1 MRDVAAERAEQQWL
15 LRRCERRIDAA
26 TLTAIGAWLD
36 EVRVALFQELGLTR
50 YITAAG
56 DPPMTPATAHAD
68 IAVDAAVQRTWG
80 AWQNQLEN
88 QILPTVSVAFGEAFQ
103 QTRRA
108 DPSGAFAHQQQYLAE
123 VSDRLRIWPAGAFED
138 IRPELLEALSDA
150 VTVDEMTERIGRVLN
165 IDAKSRELRARIN
178 EVEQALAE
186 PNLDRAARR
195 ELRALRRSLWEE
207 HDESLNEW
215 QWKARRIARTE
226 SHGAVSAGQLAAAR
240 EREQR
245 TGIRM
250 WKRWL
255 STDDTRTRATHRVAD
270 GQTCPLD
277 QPFRIGG
284 FLLEHPADSISV
296 APHEVINCVVGDTR
310 VSGHGQGLRA
320 AARRVHEGT
329 FVHLVTVDGHDLTI
343 TPNHPVLTTRGYVPA
358 GRIKPGDYL
367 LATPLPVLPEVDDRP
382 PRVDELFGAIC
393 ETGVQQRVVSG
404 GVDFHGDAT
413 VGTEIEVIRAD
424 RLLSDEDDARSAGG
438 VGERSLTGLSDGE
451 PAGAGDGAAG
461 AAPHG
466 IGGVVDGG
474 QCVGATPRVVRGRS
488 SAAAL
493 LGAGAFRSE
502 PVRLTAGS
510 DGQAEVPQPS
520 DDSRSADADSAAHL
534 QYAHDVGMKPSQVV
548 VVDSYAGR
556 HWVYNLTTS
565 DHWYSGNG
573 IALHNCRCTM
583 LIYDDDELQ
592 DEFDDQGGK
601 GPVEPGAVRIGPD
614 DADAADAAALRVAE
628 DEGRAAPKVGQ
639 RGEDAG
645 QQMPAQPIDVELTD
659 QRETIPAPD
668 VETAS
673 DARLADYLIRTDE
686 REQDELRQQVEDE
699 LARRRESEQFE
710 VQYGQPEPADD
721 IIEIDDDGAWLD
733 DPRWSD
739 ELPDVEP
746 DPDYDPDIP
755 FDEWTTGDEG
765 LPGDVV
771 PADPPALPEQIPTPG
786 SPAESAVE
794 AAQRELDEA
803 CAAFAEVSDGSD
815 PDLMMERL
823 ERMDRAEAALAEA
836 VQRAEVVDD
845 GETGFRDSG
854 DSSTYESTDDVQT
867 DADRL
872 ADERARYA
880 ELWGEAAAAE
890 EFDRLTARR
899 ELTPAEQRQQE
910 IWEQAEQLADERGIS
925 YEQALA
931 EVQDLDLDQVHRRDF
946 VARAKREGLVST
958 NHADLVSELHRRF
971 TLDWVI
977 MCETDCN
984 GQLLKPRYRDLEGGF
999 TADMLWSV
1007 NDVTARKYISD
1018 EAALWFDEVG
1028 ARITK
1033 ADLESM
1039 IDAGLITF
1047 DAEVCMQEW
1056 RRWSGRR
1063 MGEDYLR

>member
-36 EVRVALFQELGLTR
+36 EVRVAFFQELG
-50 YITAAG
+50 YGHITAAANRSSRPNTG
-56 DPPMTPATAHAD
+56 HVDL
-68 IAVDAAVQRTWG
+68 AVDAAVQRTWG
-80 AWQNQLEN
+80 AWQHQLEN
-88 QILPTVSVAFGEAFQ
+88 QILPTVSIAFGEAFQ

-108 DPSGAFAHQQQYLAE
+108 DPSGAFAHQQRYLAE
-123 VSDRLRIWPAGAFED
+123 VSDRLKIWPQGAFED

-165 IDAKSRELRARIN
+165 IDARSRELRARIN

-186 PNLDRAARR
+186 PNLDRSSRA
-195 ELRALRRSLWEE
+195 ELRALRKSLWEE

-296 APHEVINCVVGDTR
+296 APHEVINC
-310 VSGHGQGLRA
+310 
-320 AARRVHEGT
+320 
-329 FVHLVTVDGHDLTI
+329 
-343 TPNHPVLTTRGYVPA
+343 
-358 GRIKPGDYL
+358 
-367 LATPLPVLPEVDDRP
+367 
-382 PRVDELFGAIC
+382 
-393 ETGVQQRVVSG
+393 
-404 GVDFHGDAT
+404 
-413 VGTEIEVIRAD
+413 
-424 RLLSDEDDARSAGG
+424 
-438 VGERSLTGLSDGE
+438 
-451 PAGAGDGAAG
+451 
-461 AAPHG
+461 
-466 IGGVVDGG
+466 
-474 QCVGATPRVVRGRS
+474 
-488 SAAAL
+488 
-493 LGAGAFRSE
+493 
-502 PVRLTAGS
+502 
-510 DGQAEVPQPS
+510 
-520 DDSRSADADSAAHL
+520 
-534 QYAHDVGMKPSQVV
+534 
-548 VVDSYAGR
+548 
-556 HWVYNLTTS
+556 
-565 DHWYSGNG
+565 
-573 IALHNCRCTM
+573 RCTM

-614 DADAADAAALRVAE
+614 DAEVADAAALQVAE
-628 DEGRAAPKVGQ
+628 REGRVKPQVGQ

-645 QQMPAQPIDVELTD
+645 QQMPAQPLDVELTD
-659 QRETIPAPD
+659 ERETIPAPD
-668 VETAS
+668 VETAT

-686 REQDELRQQVEDE
+686 REDDELRRMVEDE
-699 LARRRESEQFE
+699 LARRRDDEAFE
-710 VQYGQPEPADD
+710 VQYGQPEFADD
-721 IIEIDDDGAWLD
+721 VIEIDDDGAWLD
-733 DPRWSD
+733 DPRWAT
-739 ELPDVEP
+739 EVPDAEP
-746 DPDYDPDIP
+746 DPEYDPDLP
-755 FDEWTTGDEG
+755 FDEWTTGDDH
-765 LPGDVV
+765 LPGDAV
-771 PADPPALPEQIPTPG
+771 PADPPELPEQIPVAG
-786 SPAESAVE
+786 SPADDAVK

-803 CAAFAEVSDGSD
+803 CDAFAEVSDGSD

-836 VQRAEVVDD
+836 VQRAEIVDD
-845 GETGFRDSG
+845 GSSFRDSG
-854 DSSTYESTDDVQT
+854 DTSTYESADDVQP
-867 DADRL
+867 DGDRL

-890 EFDRLTARR
+890 EFDRLTTRR
-899 ELTPAEQRQQE
+899 ELTPAEQRQQQ

-931 EVQDLDLDQVHRRDF
+931 EVQDLDMEQVHRRDF

-958 NHADLVSELHRRF
+958 NHAELVSELHRRF

-984 GQLLKPRYRDLEGGF
+984 GQLLKAKYRDLEGGF

-1063 MGEDYLR
+1063 IGEDYLR

>member
-56 DPPMTPATAHAD
+56 DPPMTPATAHTD

-186 PNLDRAARR
+186 PNLDRATRR

-226 SHGAVSAGQLAAAR
+226 SAGAVSAGQLAAAR

-255 STDDTRTRATHRVAD
+255 STSDTRTRATHRVAD
-270 GQTCPLD
+270 GQACPLD
-277 QPFRIGG
+277 QPFRVGG
-284 FLLEHPADSISV
+284 FLLDHPADSINV
-296 APHEVINCVVGDTR
+296 APHEVIG
-310 VSGHGQGLRA
+310 
-320 AARRVHEGT
+320 
-329 FVHLVTVDGHDLTI
+329 
-343 TPNHPVLTTRGYVPA
+343 
-358 GRIKPGDYL
+358 
-367 LATPLPVLPEVDDRP
+367 
-382 PRVDELFGAIC
+382 
-393 ETGVQQRVVSG
+393 
-404 GVDFHGDAT
+404 
-413 VGTEIEVIRAD
+413 
-424 RLLSDEDDARSAGG
+424 
-438 VGERSLTGLSDGE
+438 
-451 PAGAGDGAAG
+451 
-461 AAPHG
+461 
-466 IGGVVDGG
+466 
-474 QCVGATPRVVRGRS
+474 
-488 SAAAL
+488 
-493 LGAGAFRSE
+493 
-502 PVRLTAGS
+502 
-510 DGQAEVPQPS
+510 
-520 DDSRSADADSAAHL
+520 
-534 QYAHDVGMKPSQVV
+534 
-548 VVDSYAGR
+548 
-556 HWVYNLTTS
+556 
-565 DHWYSGNG
+565 
-573 IALHNCRCTM
+573 CRCTM
-583 LIYDDDELQ
+583 LLYDDDELQ

-628 DEGRAAPKVGQ
+628 DEGRTAPKVGQ

-645 QQMPAQPIDVELTD
+645 QSVPAQPIDVELTD

-710 VQYGQPEPADD
+710 VQFGQPEPADD

-733 DPRWSD
+733 DPRWAD

-771 PADPPALPEQIPTPG
+771 PADPPELPEQIPTPG

-836 VQRAEVVDD
+836 VQRAEIVDD

-1018 EAALWFDEVG
+1018 EAALWFDEIG

>member
-56 DPPMTPATAHAD
+56 DPPMTPATAHTD

-186 PNLDRAARR
+186 PNLDRATRR

-296 APHEVINCVVGDTR
+296 APHEVINC
-310 VSGHGQGLRA
+310 
-320 AARRVHEGT
+320 
-329 FVHLVTVDGHDLTI
+329 
-343 TPNHPVLTTRGYVPA
+343 
-358 GRIKPGDYL
+358 
-367 LATPLPVLPEVDDRP
+367 
-382 PRVDELFGAIC
+382 
-393 ETGVQQRVVSG
+393 
-404 GVDFHGDAT
+404 
-413 VGTEIEVIRAD
+413 
-424 RLLSDEDDARSAGG
+424 
-438 VGERSLTGLSDGE
+438 
-451 PAGAGDGAAG
+451 
-461 AAPHG
+461 
-466 IGGVVDGG
+466 
-474 QCVGATPRVVRGRS
+474 
-488 SAAAL
+488 
-493 LGAGAFRSE
+493 
-502 PVRLTAGS
+502 
-510 DGQAEVPQPS
+510 
-520 DDSRSADADSAAHL
+520 
-534 QYAHDVGMKPSQVV
+534 
-548 VVDSYAGR
+548 
-556 HWVYNLTTS
+556 
-565 DHWYSGNG
+565 
-573 IALHNCRCTM
+573 RCTC

-645 QQMPAQPIDVELTD
+645 QSVPAQPIDVELTD

-739 ELPDVEP
+739 ELPDIEP

-803 CAAFAEVSDGSD
+803 CEAFAEVSDGSD

-836 VQRAEVVDD
+836 VQRAEIVDD
-845 GETGFRDSG
+845 GETGFRDTG

>member
-36 EVRVALFQELGLTR
+36 EVRVAFFQELGLNR
-50 YITAAG
+50 YIVAAG
-56 DPPMTPATAHAD
+56 DPPMTPATGHAD
-68 IAVDAAVQRTWG
+68 LAVDAAVQRTWG
-80 AWQNQLEN
+80 VWQNQLEN
-88 QILPTVSVAFGEAFQ
+88 QILPTVSIAFGEAFQ

-108 DPSGAFAHQQQYLAE
+108 DPRGAFQHQQQYLAE
-123 VSDRLRIWPAGAFED
+123 VSDRLRIWPQGAFED

-150 VTVDEMTERIGRVLN
+150 VTIDEMTERIGRVLN
-165 IDAKSRELRARIN
+165 IDARSRELRARIN

-186 PNLDRAARR
+186 PNLDRATRG
-195 ELRALRRSLWEE
+195 ELRALRKSLWEE

-240 EREQR
+240 EREQQ
-245 TGIRM
+245 TGVRM

-277 QPFRIGG
+277 QPFRVGG

-296 APHEVINCVVGDTR
+296 APHEVINC
-310 VSGHGQGLRA
+310 
-320 AARRVHEGT
+320 
-329 FVHLVTVDGHDLTI
+329 
-343 TPNHPVLTTRGYVPA
+343 
-358 GRIKPGDYL
+358 
-367 LATPLPVLPEVDDRP
+367 
-382 PRVDELFGAIC
+382 
-393 ETGVQQRVVSG
+393 
-404 GVDFHGDAT
+404 
-413 VGTEIEVIRAD
+413 
-424 RLLSDEDDARSAGG
+424 
-438 VGERSLTGLSDGE
+438 
-451 PAGAGDGAAG
+451 
-461 AAPHG
+461 
-466 IGGVVDGG
+466 
-474 QCVGATPRVVRGRS
+474 
-488 SAAAL
+488 
-493 LGAGAFRSE
+493 
-502 PVRLTAGS
+502 
-510 DGQAEVPQPS
+510 
-520 DDSRSADADSAAHL
+520 
-534 QYAHDVGMKPSQVV
+534 
-548 VVDSYAGR
+548 
-556 HWVYNLTTS
+556 
-565 DHWYSGNG
+565 
-573 IALHNCRCTM
+573 RCTM
-583 LIYDDDELQ
+583 LLYDDDELQ

-601 GPVEPGAVRIGPD
+601 GPVEPGGVRIGPD
-614 DADAADAAALRVAE
+614 DAERADEAALQVAE
-628 DEGRAAPKVGQ
+628 REGRVKPQVGQ

-645 QQMPAQPIDVELTD
+645 QQMPDTPVDVELTD
-659 QRETIPAPD
+659 ERESIPAPD
-668 VETAS
+668 VETAT
-673 DARLADYLIRTDE
+673 DDRLADYLIRTDE
-686 REQDELRQQVEDE
+686 READELRRQVEAE
-699 LARRRESEQFE
+699 LARRRESEEFE

-733 DPRWSD
+733 DPRWSEPPPPD
-739 ELPDVEP
+739 EPF
-746 DPDYDPDIP
+746 DPEVP
-755 FDEWTTGDEG
+755 FDEWTTGDDL
-765 LPGDVV
+765 LPGDAV
-771 PADPPALPEQIPTPG
+771 PAAPPELPEQIPTPG
-786 SPAESAVE
+786 SPADDALI

-815 PDLMMERL
+815 VDLMMERL
-823 ERMDRAEAALAEA
+823 ERMDRAEAAVAEATRLAEVA
-836 VQRAEVVDD
+836 DTGDIGRVDPTPD
-845 GETGFRDSG
+845 VTPQA
-854 DSSTYESTDDVQT
+854 DD
-867 DADRL
+867 DRL

-890 EFDRLTARR
+890 EFDRLTTRR
-899 ELTPAEQRQQE
+899 ELTPAEQRQRA

-931 EVQDLDLDQVHRRDF
+931 EVQDLDLEQVHRRDF
-946 VARAKREGLVST
+946 VDRAKREGLVST

-984 GQLLKPRYRDLEGGF
+984 GQLLKAKYRDLEGGF